1 MNNKAWL
8 YSFIA
13 FTLVLFIC
21 LELAFQLINFS
32 RTEVDYVVK
41 EKLSKEV
48 KENTYETL
56 VLGDSLGRNAL
67 STIKIHNSILDL
79 TTNNAISLAG
89 QYFIIKRY
97 LQNNPRPK
105 NIFLFT
111 ISEHLYENLDTEHTY
126 LYFKTVFTN
135 EDEISEI
142 KALRPGF
149 YDDGFSIDS
158 YTESRLK
165 LLKFLTHFHP
175 KPRIVPSNI
184 SLDWMESNSDNDF
197 MNEII
202 RRKINIK
209 EQQILTINEIPEI
222 YLEKIN
228 SLCKDNNIEFT
239 LVLEPMPK
247 TVNEIFNNSK
257 VFNYIETLD
266 IRYININDYYTF
278 SNNFFKT
285 DGIHISGNANIY
297 YQNLIDKHVLDL
309 Y

>member
-111 ISEHLYENLDTEHTY
+111 ISEHLY
-126 LYFKTVFTN
+126 
-135 EDEISEI
+135 
-142 KALRPGF
+142 
-149 YDDGFSIDS
+149 
-158 YTESRLK
+158 
-165 LLKFLTHFHP
+165 
-175 KPRIVPSNI
+175 
-184 SLDWMESNSDNDF
+184 
-197 MNEII
+197 
-202 RRKINIK
+202 
-209 EQQILTINEIPEI
+209 
-222 YLEKIN
+222 
-228 SLCKDNNIEFT
+228 
-239 LVLEPMPK
+239 
-247 TVNEIFNNSK
+247 
-257 VFNYIETLD
+257 
-266 IRYININDYYTF
+266 
-278 SNNFFKT
+278 
-285 DGIHISGNANIY
+285 
-297 YQNLIDKHVLDL
+297 
-309 Y
+309 